1 MPTDDEKWEAV
12 RQSDPGYDGVF
23 FYGITT
29 TGIFC
34 RPSCRSRLP
43 LRNNVQFFDSIEQA
57 YAWGLRPCKRCRPD
71 LPEYR
76 PNRDLMEKAKTIFD
90 TCFANRRR
98 LAGELKQLGISQN
111 HLINLFRRQYHQ
123 TPVEYLNKLRVNKA
137 AGLLAGSRD
146 NIVQI
151 ALACGFGSLSTFY
164 YFFKRQIGMTPH
176 EYRKTKRKGDV
187 K

>member
-76 PNRDLMEKAKTIFD
+76 PNRDLMEESKNNF
-90 TCFANRRR
+90 
-98 LAGELKQLGISQN
+98 
-111 HLINLFRRQYHQ
+111 
-123 TPVEYLNKLRVNKA
+123 
-137 AGLLAGSRD
+137 
-146 NIVQI
+146 
-151 ALACGFGSLSTFY
+151 
-164 YFFKRQIGMTPH
+164 
-176 EYRKTKRKGDV
+176 
-187 K
+187 